1 MELELLP
8 WYFVTSPEMWEPK
21 TNNEGDSMIVQ
32 PFASHEALIY
42 QARGVQEDIQK
53 DSSQAAHLMSDH
65 EFCEWLEHQSTTSSG
80 WRLAKRLGT
89 MKTGQQDRCRMPWSM
104 TLIRRF
110 AAYGDSGRI

>member
-1 MELELLP
+1 
-8 WYFVTSPEMWEPK
+8 MWEPK

-65 EFCEWLEHQSTTSSG
+65 EFCE
-80 WRLAKRLGT
+80 
-89 MKTGQQDRCRMPWSM
+89 
-104 TLIRRF
+104 
-110 AAYGDSGRI
+110 

>member
-1 MELELLP
+1 
-8 WYFVTSPEMWEPK
+8 MWEPK

-65 EFCEWLEHQSTTSSG
+65 KFCERMIGTSIDHLI
-80 WRLAKRLGT
+80 RLKIGQ
-89 MKTGQQDRCRMPWSM
+89 KTGDNENGTTRPLSNAM
-104 TLIRRF
+104 I
-110 AAYGDSGRI
+110 DDVD